1 VYASHR
7 RMRPFTF
14 VSLFLLAC
22 TAQAQIF
29 SYGVK
34 AGVPVTP
41 ALPGFGSSANPYLDT
56 GRWTIGPSVEL
67 HLFRGLSVEFDA
79 LFRGYTVVSSFPADT
94 PSNSGVLESARSSTK
109 VWDFPL
115 LLKYRFPGKG
125 MRPFLDAGYQWTH
138 QSTDSFTSTEAFTL
152 SSCFSGGATLCE
164 LFASTSGFKYSS
176 NVRGPVA
183 GVGIEFKYRRF
194 RIAPEVRYARLNPD
208 TNLVTILAGFT
219 F

>member
-1 VYASHR
+1 
-7 RMRPFTF
+7 MRHFTF
-14 VSLFLLAC
+14 VSIFLLAC

-29 SYGVK
+29 SYGFK

-41 ALPGFGSSANPYLDT
+41 AISDFGSSANPYLDT

-67 HLFRGLSVEFDA
+67 HLFRGLSAEFDA
-79 LFRGYTVVSSFPADT
+79 RFRGYTVVSNFPVPA
-94 PSNSGVLESARSSTK
+94 PPNAVLLESTRLSTK

-115 LLKYRFPGKG
+115 LLKYRFPGHG
-125 MRPFLDAGYQWTH
+125 MRPFVDAGYQWTH
-138 QSTDSFTSTEAFTL
+138 QSTDAFTTSTGASTL
-152 SSCFSGGATLCE
+152 STCFSGGATLCE
-164 LFASTSGFKYSS
+164 LYASSSGFKYSS

-183 GVGIEFKYRRF
+183 GVGVEFKFRRF
-194 RIAPEVRYARLNPD
+194 RIAPEVRYTRLNPD

>member
-1 VYASHR
+1 
-7 RMRPFTF
+7 MRPFTF
-14 VSLFLLAC
+14 VSIFLLAF

-41 ALPGFGSSANPYLDT
+41 ALPGFGSSPNPYLDT

-79 LFRGYTVVSSFPADT
+79 LFRGYTVVSNFPALT
-94 PSNSGVLESARSSTK
+94 PSNSSLLESARLSTK

-115 LLKYRFPGKG
+115 LLKYRLPGRR

-138 QSTDSFTSTEAFTL
+138 QSTDAFTTSTGAFTL
-152 SSCFSGGATLCE
+152 GSCFSGGATLCE
-164 LFASTSGFKYSS
+164 VYASSGGFKYSS

-194 RIAPEVRYARLNPD
+194 RIAPEVRYTHLNNGD

>member
-1 VYASHR
+1 
-7 RMRPFTF
+7 MRHFIF

-34 AGVPVTP
+34 AGVPVTA

-67 HLFRGLSVEFDA
+67 HLFRGFFVEFDA
-79 LFRGYTVVSSFPADT
+79 LFRGYTVVSEFPALT
-94 PSNSGVLESARSSTK
+94 PSNTDLLESARSSTK

-115 LLKYRFPGKG
+115 LLKYHLPGQG
-125 MRPFLDAGYQWTH
+125 LRPFLDAGYQWSH
-138 QSTDSFTSTEAFTL
+138 QSTDAFTSTEAL
-152 SSCFSGGATLCE
+152 SASGCFASGATFCE
-164 LFASTSGFKYSS
+164 LGFSISGFKYGS
-176 NVRGPVA
+176 NLRGPAA

-194 RIAPEVRYARLNPD
+194 RIAPEVRYTRLSPD
-208 TNLVTILAGFT
+208 TNLVTILAGFL